1 MSDNDVINISGLA
14 ETQRELYAFSA
25 ALGDKVTV
33 LALRAGANFMLKKI
47 REAEPKK
54 TGRLKRATVTKN
66 SRINRRRVN
75 GKVGVYV
82 VVKSGKRSDPK
93 SALYGQFI
101 ERGYKR
107 KDTVVSGKHFVTST
121 FAAHKNEALSTIL
134 TAIDEG
140 GRRLVQDIRNL

>member
-1 MSDNDVINISGLA
+1 MSDNDAINISGLA

-47 REAEPKK
+47 REAEPQK

-82 VVKSGKRSDPK
+82 VVKAGKRSDPK

-107 KDTVVSGKHFVTST
+107 KDTVVAGKHFVTST
-121 FAAHKNEALSTIL
+121 FAAYKGEALSTIL

-140 GRRLVQDIRNL
+140 GQRLVQNIRNL